1 MKSFYSCAELAEMK
15 IQGLPL
21 SKPGIKLRAEKEG
34 WQSREVAAKG
44 GKGGIKTEYQPPK
57 KVLDLI
63 KKHSLGQALEAVKQ
77 PLIEPEKSTDLTL
90 AKVNVSELKDWQRS
104 TAEARAAICQEVK
117 RLAEVGGT
125 DRAVMRL
132 VELAASDNLPPH
144 LANIVG
150 LANARSGNEG
160 KRTLSRRSI
169 YRWLQD
175 SDKGI
180 AALAPKSV
188 ESVQIPEW
196 APYLMALYGQP
207 QKPTLAYCLEILPNK
222 LPSRI
227 DVPSYSAANRFI
239 KKMSNT
245 DAQKG
250 RMGSREIKNIKPFV
264 RRDTSQ
270 MWPTDAYTADG
281 HTFDAEVAH
290 PAHSKAFKPEIT
302 TVLDIATRKCVGW
315 STGLA
320 ESTWGVVD
328 ALRHACIGNGI
339 PAIFYVDNG
348 SGFKNA
354 AMSNEATGFMAR
366 LSITLTHS
374 LPYNSQARGIEER
387 SHQSIWVR
395 AAKTLPT
402 YIGKEMDRQA
412 SQKSF
417 KVTRGDLKK
426 TGKSKLL
433 MPWLTFLEWCQVQVD
448 DYNNRPHRGLPKF
461 YDSEGKKRHMSPN
474 EAWQQAIAE
483 GFKSTAVEPHEADD
497 LFRPY
502 KEAVTRR
509 GEITLFTNTYFSH
522 DLEPYHGETVR
533 VGYDIHDASRVWVRN
548 QAGQLICVAGF
559 EANKRS
565 YFPQSFIE
573 QAAERRAKG
582 RIQRAQ
588 LKIDEAEQELNP
600 PQQLVYDDS
609 RNLPSMDIPADNHF
623 DEANNMVET
632 ENVVQL
638 NTKVSRPMFTTDAQK
653 YRWLMAN
660 ADEVTATDE
669 GWIDWYK
676 GTEEYGDLFDDRDVA
691 IR

>member
-1 MKSFYSCAELAEMK
+1 MKNFYSCAELAEMK
-15 IQGLPL
+15 LDGLPT
-21 SKPGIKLRAEKEG
+21 SKPGIKLRAESESWPK
-34 WQSREVAAKG
+34 REVASKG
-44 GKGGIKTEYQPPK
+44 GRGGVRTEYQPPK
-57 KVLDLI
+57 KVMDLI
-63 KKHSLGQALEAVKQ
+63 KQHSLGQAVEAVKQ
-77 PLIEPEKSTDLTL
+77 PLIATQNSTELTL
-90 AKVNVSELKDWQRS
+90 AKVNVTELKDWQRN

-125 DRAVMRL
+125 DRAIMRL
-132 VELAASDNLPPH
+132 VELAANDNLPPH

-150 LANARSGNEG
+150 LANARAGNEG

-175 SDKGI
+175 ADKGI

-188 ESVQIPEW
+188 ESILIPDW

-207 QKPTLAYCLEILPNK
+207 QKPTLAYCLEILPTK
-222 LPSRI
+222 LPVHIS
-227 DVPSYSAANRFI
+227 VPSYSAANRFI

-302 TVLDIATRKCVGW
+302 TVLDIGSRKCVGW

-328 ALRHACIGNGI
+328 ALRHACTNNGI

-387 SHQSIWVR
+387 SHQSIWIR
-395 AAKTLPT
+395 GAKTLAT
-402 YIGKEMDRQA
+402 YIGKDMDRQA
-412 SQKSF
+412 SQASF
-417 KVTRGDLKK
+417 KVTRSDV
-426 TGKSKLL
+426 KSVGQSKRL
-433 MPWLTFLEWCQVQVD
+433 MPWITFLEWCQVQVD

-461 YDSEGKKRHMSPN
+461 YDAEGKKRHMSPN
-474 EAWQQAIAE
+474 EAWQQAEAE
-483 GFKSTAVEPHEADD
+483 GFKPVRVEQHEADD

-522 DLEPYHGETVR
+522 ALEAYHGETLR

-573 QAAERRAKG
+573 QAAEKRAKG
-582 RIQRAQ
+582 RIHRAQ
-588 LKIDEAEQELNP
+588 IKIDEAEQELNP
-600 PQQLVYDDS
+600 PQQLVYDTPIE
-609 RNLPSMDIPADNHF
+609 LPVMDIDHVVEADNMMQ
-623 DEANNMVET
+623 A

-638 NTKVSRPMFTTDAQK
+638 KTKLARPLFETDAQK
-653 YRWLMAN
+653 YRWLMQNDAEVN
-660 ADEVTATDE
+660 VQDEA
-669 GWIDWYK
+669 WISWYK
-676 GTEEYGDLFDDRDVA
+676 LTDEYGDLFDDREVA

>member
-1 MKSFYSCAELAEMK
+1 MKSFYSCAELALMK
-15 IQGLPL
+15 LDGYPA
-21 SKPGIKLRAEKEG
+21 SERNMRERIKKESWLG
-34 WQSREVAAKG
+34 RKRENAG
-44 GKGGIKTEYQPPK
+44 GGMEYQPPK
-57 KVLDLI
+57 KVMDLI
-63 KKHSLGQALEAVKQ
+63 KEHSLGQAVEAVKQ
-77 PLIEPEKSTDLTL
+77 PLIAAQNSTELTL
-90 AKVNVSELKDWQRS
+90 AKVNVTELKDWQRN

-125 DRAVMRL
+125 DRAIMRL
-132 VELAASDNLPPH
+132 VEMAANDSLPPN
-144 LANIVG
+144 LANIVSA
-150 LANARSGNEG
+150 ANARAGKEG

-175 SDKGI
+175 SINGI

-188 ESVQIPEW
+188 EKMEIPDW

-207 QKPTLAYCLEILPNK
+207 QKPTLAYCLEILPTK
-222 LPSRI
+222 LPVHI
-227 DVPSYSAANRFI
+227 PVPSYSAANRFI

-264 RRDTSQ
+264 RRDTSN

-302 TVLDIATRKCVGW
+302 TVLDIGSRKCVGW

-328 ALRHACIGNGI
+328 ALRHACTNNGI

-387 SHQSIWVR
+387 SHQSIWIR
-395 AAKTLPT
+395 GAKTLAT
-402 YIGKEMDRQA
+402 YIGKDMDRQA
-412 SQKSF
+412 SQASF
-417 KVTRGDLKK
+417 KVTRSDV
-426 TGKSKLL
+426 KSAGQSKRL

-461 YDSEGKKRHMSPN
+461 YDAEGKKRHMSPN
-474 EAWQQAIAE
+474 EAWQQAEAE
-483 GFKSTAVEPHEADD
+483 GFKPVRVEQHEADD

-522 DLEPYHGETVR
+522 ALEAYHGETLR

-573 QAAERRAKG
+573 QAAEKRAKG

-588 LKIDEAEQELNP
+588 IKIDEAEQELNP
-600 PQQLVYDDS
+600 PQQLVYDTPIE
-609 RNLPSMDIPADNHF
+609 LPVMDIDHVVEADNMMQ
-623 DEANNMVET
+623 A

-638 NTKVSRPMFTTDAQK
+638 KAKSAKPIFETDAQK
-653 YRWLMAN
+653 YRWLMQNDAEVN
-660 ADEVTATDE
+660 TQDEAWISWYKLTDE
-669 GWIDWYK
+669 YR
-676 GTEEYGDLFDDRDVA
+676 DLFDDREVA